1 MTRETIAPVA
11 QLKTISLK
19 ALKGGCVEE
28 VSKLLAA
35 AQQEGVF
42 YLDVADDILLED
54 VVYDIGQLSR
64 SLFAM
69 SEPEKMKFDVDKLGP
84 YKLNGQSVVTS
95 EASKVSVTVSR
106 ATRRRRVDLFGALR
120 SPVIVEYQQRVAEFQ
135 SICLDLA
142 KVLFETLSVACQLP
156 EESSFQSCHSA
167 SPLNLV
173 RLLRYPGAM
182 GDQNFSIPQ
191 TAHTDMGSLTFL
203 FTDYPGLQ
211 IHPTGSSEWLH
222 VMPRTGTPIVNLG
235 DAMKILSNGK
245 LESVLHRVVT
255 VPGVRAEDRYSF
267 AYLMR
272 PEPSTLMAPLPGMG
286 HASGGPVRTC
296 EEWVSM
302 KFRALR
308 A

>member
-1 MTRETIAPVA
+1 M
-11 QLKTISLK
+11 
-19 ALKGGCVEE
+19 
-28 VSKLLAA
+28 
-35 AQQEGVF
+35 
-42 YLDVADDILLED
+42 
-54 VVYDIGQLSR
+54 
-64 SLFAM
+64 
-69 SEPEKMKFDVDKLGP
+69 
-84 YKLNGQSVVTS
+84 
-95 EASKVSVTVSR
+95 
-106 ATRRRRVDLFGALR
+106 
-120 SPVIVEYQQRVAEFQ
+120 EYQQRVAEFQ

-142 KVLFETLSVACQLP
+142 KVLFETLSIACRLP

-191 TAHTDMGSLTFL
+191 IAHTDMGSLTFL

-211 IHPTGSSEWLH
+211 IQPTGSSEWLH
-222 VMPRTGTPIVNLG
+222 VMPRTGKPIVNLG

-286 HASGGPVRTC
+286 HASGEPVRTC